1 MVSNGNQSTR
11 HRRVNQAV
19 HGVIPEPN
27 KIGASTPYDFS
38 AHNLTAYGGLLPVA
52 TMLEKLGFQ
61 QLIEETVTVKRQTR
75 AMPMF
80 RFILGMVLACY
91 VGFSRLNHLRFLK
104 REPLLTGILHVAEL
118 PPQCTFWRFLG
129 SLHLGIARQLLTV
142 QKRMRER
149 VWAAAHVQMDTI
161 TVDTDTTVHT
171 LFGKQM
177 GGRKGYNP
185 KHKGKKSYQP
195 ILSFIAETREYA
207 AGALRT
213 GDRPDGREIAAHLDA
228 VAEGL
233 PSTVKQVYARA
244 DSGFYCR
251 EAIEA
256 YEKKNWQ
263 YIVVVRKTARLI
275 EQLQRVEWKPS
286 PKTDADQQCEFLYQP
301 EGWSRAHR
309 FLALRY
315 ARAEEDEKP
324 EQY

>member
-1 MVSNGNQSTR
+1 M
-11 HRRVNQAV
+11 
-19 HGVIPEPN
+19 
-27 KIGASTPYDFS
+27 
-38 AHNLTAYGGLLPVA
+38 
-52 TMLEKLGFQ
+52 
-61 QLIEETVTVKRQTR
+61 
-75 AMPMF
+75 
-80 RFILGMVLACY
+80 
-91 VGFSRLNHLRFLK
+91 
-104 REPLLTGILHVAEL
+104 
-118 PPQCTFWRFLG
+118 
-129 SLHLGIARQLLTV
+129 
-142 QKRMRER
+142 
-149 VWAAAHVQMDTI
+149 
-161 TVDTDTTVHT
+161 
-171 LFGKQM
+171 
-177 GGRKGYNP
+177 
-185 KHKGKKSYQP
+185 
-195 ILSFIAETREYA
+195 SFIAETREYA